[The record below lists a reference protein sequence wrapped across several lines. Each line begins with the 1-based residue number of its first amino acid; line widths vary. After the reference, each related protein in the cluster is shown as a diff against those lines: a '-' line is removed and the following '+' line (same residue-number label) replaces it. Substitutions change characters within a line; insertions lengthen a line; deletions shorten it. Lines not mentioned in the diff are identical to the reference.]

1 MGGNYMIIPDIYSE
15 SFLQMS
21 KLWKKSYAQLCK
33 PLNES
38 MMTLSKKMVDISM
51 GETDPE
57 AYKEF
62 YTLWMNTYKEIY
74 GKYVK
79 SAGPSVE
86 IFGYFVE
93 TNNIYLGMYKSW
105 IAALEKMSEK
115 AKEMSKKTS
124 NPEAFKESYNLWM
137 AIFD

>member
-15 SFLQMS
+15 SFLQMT
-21 KLWKKSYAQLCK
+21 KLWTKSYAQLCK

-38 MMTLSKKMVDISM
+38 MMTLFKKMVDISM
-51 GETDPE
+51 GDTDPE

-62 YTLWMNTYKEIY
+62 YTLWMNTYNEIC

-79 SAGPSVE
+79 SAEPSGE
-86 IFGYFVE
+86 MFGLFVE
-93 TNNIYLGMYKSW
+93 TSNIYLGMYKSW
-105 IAALEKMSEK
+105 IAAFEQMSEK
-115 AKEMSKKTS
+115 ANEISKKTS
-124 NPEAFKESYNLWM
+124 DPEAFKESYNLWM